1 MDWIYFWQHNHPVW
15 NHLLKLIESTFLWGA
30 IYVFYGEEKT
40 GKAEALK
47 CLLRT
52 SHFDDWEIQELV
64 SLGMLDNAFH
74 EPVALEYFKELN
86 DEHWGYHASEQALH
100 KSANDILESTE
111 EDKLY
116 SPTNGLIS
124 HKIWHDD
131 DSTIMA

>member
-1 MDWIYFWQHNHPVW
+1 MDALE
-15 NHLLKLIESTFLWGA
+15 HLLHTP
-30 IYVFYGEEKT
+30 
-40 GKAEALK
+40 
-47 CLLRT
+47 
-52 SHFDDWEIQELV
+52 HFDDWDVQELV
-64 SLGMLDNAFH
+64 LLSMLDNEFCKP
-74 EPVALEYFKELN
+74 EALEYFKEL
-86 DEHWGYHASEQALH
+86 DDKHWGYHASKQAFH